1 MPDTPRTA
9 VLLDAHDQLNSGM
22 DSILNSQAP
31 WERFDP
37 VSYHD
42 HNYRSVRDDDRQIMK
57 KVRDHFIAAKVT
69 RGRGIDVGSG
79 TNLYPAMAML
89 PFCRD
94 LQLWEFA
101 PTNVEW
107 LRSQIARYDDNWDD
121 FWAVY
126 RSRRAYAKVN
136 NPRQE
141 LAKRAKVHHAS
152 VFDLPPRL
160 WDMGTMFF
168 VACSIST
175 DIEEFDRAVVRF
187 VRSLKPAAPF
197 AAAFMKKSQGYWV
210 DREFFPAV
218 SIASDDISRSLAS
231 VAYDVAIHEIVTEVP
246 LRAGYEGMLLAVGRA
261 VG

>member
-9 VLLDAHDQLNSGM
+9 VLLDAHDELDSGM
-22 DSILNSQAP
+22 DSILNSEAP
-31 WERFDP
+31 WERFDS

-42 HNYRSVRDDDRQIMK
+42 HNYASLRDDDRRIMK
-57 KVRDHFIAAKVT
+57 RVRDHFIAAKVP

-94 LQLWEFA
+94 VQLWEFA
-101 PTNVEW
+101 PSNVEW
-107 LRSQIARYDDNWDD
+107 LRSQISRYDSNWDE

-126 RSRRAYAKVN
+126 RSRGAYAEVN
-136 NPRQE
+136 NPRLA

-152 VFDLPPRL
+152 VFDLPARR

-175 DIEEFDRAVVRF
+175 DMEEFDRAVVRF
-187 VRSLKPAAPF
+187 ARSLKAGAPF
-197 AAAFMKKSQGYWV
+197 AAAFMKKSRGYWV
-210 DREFFPAV
+210 EDVFFPAV
-218 SIASDDISRSLAS
+218 SIASDDIYRSLAS
-231 VAYDVAIHEIVTEVP
+231 VAYDVDIQEIPTDNP